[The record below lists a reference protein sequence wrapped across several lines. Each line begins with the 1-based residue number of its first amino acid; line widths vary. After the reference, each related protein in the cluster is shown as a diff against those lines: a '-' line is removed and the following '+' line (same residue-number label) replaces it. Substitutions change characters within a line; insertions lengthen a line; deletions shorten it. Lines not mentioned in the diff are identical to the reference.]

1 MSEQHHP
8 QQAQQLL
15 NQIVYD
21 FMKQQRHQRIWRWLK
36 RGAYALILGFI
47 FYSLFISKIEETKL
61 STSPHVG
68 LIDIQGEISDTSS
81 ANSDGFSKALD
92 NAYKNNMMK
101 ALIIRINSPGGSPV
115 QADYM
120 FNSLQYFK
128 HKHPDIKVYAVC
140 VDSCTS
146 AAYYVASSADEIYAN
161 PASIIGSIGV
171 IYDGFGFNDILQK
184 VGVSRRLITAGK
196 NKGFMDPFS
205 PESDS
210 QKAMLQNML
219 DIIHQQF
226 INKVKL
232 GRGNRLIINDET
244 FSGLAWTGEQAKS
257 MGLIDGFASTGEL
270 MRNTIKLEDAIDYT
284 EKLSVMEQVS
294 KNVGAS
300 FHLIFQDLLKFNLN

>member
-161 PASIIGSIGV
+161 PASIVGSIGV